1 MIKVIR
7 YPTQMEGDP
16 VIMNQAA
23 ALRVKW
29 KRRADPSP
37 CEHLTLV
44 LEWDDMGHSRG
55 NYNCIVCGE
64 SVAQR
69 YLAA

>member
-1 MIKVIR
+1 M
-7 YPTQMEGDP
+7 TLT
-16 VIMNQAA
+16 QAA

-29 KRRADPSP
+29 KQRADRTP
-37 CEHLTLV
+37 CEHLNLE
-44 LEWDDMGHSRG
+44 LEWNDIG
-55 NYNCIVCGE
+55 NSKANYIYILFGE